1 MVAAAEQAALDAQ
14 AAADEAAEDTDE
26 TALQAALELM
36 ANKPVDDD
44 VMEWAK
50 EVLGFGEEVG
60 KIDEMREVLE
70 AAAADGAAETPDIE
84 TPETV
89 DLVVPVDPAP

>member
-1 MVAAAEQAALDAQ
+1 
-14 AAADEAAEDTDE
+14 
-26 TALQAALELM
+26 M
-36 ANKPVDDD
+36 ANKPVDDY

-70 AAAADGAAETPDIE
+70 SQ
-84 TPETV
+84 
-89 DLVVPVDPAP
+89 PAP